1 MNKRFAVLG
10 SPIAHSKSP
19 AIHLAAYR
27 VLGLD
32 WEYGRAEVQKGL
44 MRTFI
49 AGLDG
54 VWNGFSVTMPLKEEA
69 SRFAEELDEYA
80 KLTGATNTLYLDEF
94 GKWHGFNTDVF
105 GIVQAVTEARIGL
118 VKHALIIGSGATATS
133 AMVAISVLNPTAHVE
148 VLARNKVSRKSLIA
162 LGKQLGL
169 KTSRAGGLRAA
180 SRVSNLTIS
189 TLPSGALDKQ
199 AARLIRAWTWKPK
212 GALLDVSYNP
222 WPSKLAEAWSAKGKR
237 TISGLEMLIWQAVA
251 QIRIFNTG
259 SAEKEL
265 PNEVAVVSAM
275 HIAVE
280 SEQ

>member
-32 WEYGRAEVQKGL
+32 WEYGRAEVQRGL

-105 GIVQAVTEARIGL
+105 GIVQAVTEARIGQ

-148 VLARNKVSRKSLIA
+148 VLARNKVSRKALIA
-162 LGKQLGL
+162 LGKRLGL

-199 AARLIRAWTWKPK
+199 AAALIRAWTWKPK

-259 SAEKEL
+259 SADKEL

>member
-27 VLGLD
+27 VLGFD
-32 WEYGRAEVQKGL
+32 WDYGRAEVQKGL

-49 AGLDG
+49 AGLEG

-118 VKHALIIGSGATATS
+118 VKRALIIGSGATATS
-133 AMVAISVLNPTAHVE
+133 AMVAISVLNPNTHVE
-148 VLARNKVSRKSLIA
+148 VLARNKVSRKALIA
-162 LGKQLGL
+162 LGKKLGL
-169 KTSRAGGLRAA
+169 KTTRAGGLAAA

-199 AARLIRAWTWKPK
+199 AARLSRAWTWKPK

-222 WPSKLAEAWSAKGKR
+222 WPSKLADAWSAKGKR

-251 QIRIFNTG
+251 QIRIFSTG

-265 PNEVAVVSAM
+265 PNEIAVVSAM

>member
-44 MRTFI
+44 LRTFL
-49 AGLDG
+49 AGLND
-54 VWNGFSVTMPLKEEA
+54 VWHGFSVTMPLKEEA
-69 SRFAEELDEYA
+69 TRFAQETDRFA
-80 KLTGATNTLYLDEF
+80 QLTGVTNTLYLDEF

-105 GIVQAVTEARIGL
+105 GIIQAVTEARIGL

-133 AMVAISVLNPTAHVE
+133 AMVAISVLNPNAQVE
-148 VLARNKVSRKSLIA
+148 VLARNAESRRTLLA

-169 KTSRAGGLRAA
+169 RVRRAGGLRAA

-189 TLPSGALDKQ
+189 TLPAGSLDKQ
-199 AARLIRAWTWKPK
+199 AAKLEKALFWKPK
-212 GALLDVSYNP
+212 GALLDVAYNP
-222 WPSKLAEAWSAKGKR
+222 WPSKLASAWTAKDRR

-251 QIRIFNTG
+251 QIRIFTNG
-259 SAEKEL
+259 SAEREL
-265 PNEVAVVSAM
+265 PNEIAVVSAM
-275 HIAVE
+275 HLAVE

>member
-1 MNKRFAVLG
+1 MSKRFAVLG

-44 MRTFI
+44 LRTFL
-49 AGLDG
+49 AGLEDP
-54 VWNGFSVTMPLKEEA
+54 WNGFSVTMPLKEEA
-69 SRFAEELDEYA
+69 TRFAEILDPYA
-80 KLTGATNTLYLDEF
+80 QLTGATNTLFQDDF

-133 AMVAISVLNPTAHVE
+133 AMVAISVLNPQAHVE
-148 VLARNKVSRKSLIA
+148 VLARNPESRKALLT
-162 LGKQLGL
+162 LGKKLGL
-169 KTSRAGGLRAA
+169 KVRRAGGLRAA

-189 TLPSGALDKQ
+189 TLPAGSLDKQ
-199 AARLIRAWTWKPK
+199 AARMAKAFFWKPK
-212 GALLDVSYNP
+212 GALLDVAYNP
-222 WPSKLAEAWSAKGKR
+222 WPSQLAAAWSAKEKR

-251 QIRIFNTG
+251 QIRVFTTG
-259 SAEKEL
+259 SPDREL

-280 SEQ
+280 NEQ

>member
-27 VLGLD
+27 VLGFD

-118 VKHALIIGSGATATS
+118 VKRALIIGSGATATS
-133 AMVAISVLNPTAHVE
+133 AMVAISVLNPNAHVE
-148 VLARNKVSRKSLIA
+148 VLARNKVSRKALIT
-162 LGKQLGL
+162 LGKKLGL
-169 KTSRAGGLRAA
+169 KTTRAGGLAAA

-199 AARLIRAWTWKPK
+199 AARLSRAWTWKPK

-251 QIRIFNTG
+251 QIRIFSTG

-265 PNEVAVVSAM
+265 PNEIAVVSAM

>member
-1 MNKRFAVLG
+1 MSKRYAVLG
-10 SPIAHSKSP
+10 SPIEHSKSP

-27 VLGLD
+27 VLGPN

-44 MRTFI
+44 LRTFL
-49 AGLDG
+49 AGLED

-69 SRFAEELDEYA
+69 SRFADELDSYA
-80 KLTGATNTLYLDEF
+80 QLTGATNTLHLDEF

-133 AMVAISVLNPTAHVE
+133 AMVAISVLNPNAHVE
-148 VLARNKVSRKSLIA
+148 ILARNKESRKSLLA
-162 LGKQLGL
+162 LGKKLGL
-169 KTSRAGGLRAA
+169 KTGRAGGLRAA

-199 AARLIRAWTWKPK
+199 AAKLVKAAFWKPK

-222 WPSKLAEAWSAKGKR
+222 WPSKLAEAWAAKDRR

-251 QIRIFNTG
+251 QIRIFTTG
-259 SAEKEL
+259 SPDREL
-265 PNEVAVVSAM
+265 PNEIAVVSAM
-275 HIAVE
+275 HIAIE
-280 SEQ
+280 AEQ

>member
-133 AMVAISVLNPTAHVE
+133 AMVAISVLNPNAHVE

-169 KTSRAGGLRAA
+169 KATRAGGLRAA

-199 AARLIRAWTWKPK
+199 AARLIRAWSWKPK

-259 SAEKEL
+259 SADKEL

>member
-54 VWNGFSVTMPLKEEA
+54 VWHGFSVTMPLKEEA

-133 AMVAISVLNPTAHVE
+133 AMVAISVLNPNAHVE

-169 KTSRAGGLRAA
+169 KTTRAGGLRAA

-199 AARLIRAWTWKPK
+199 AARLIRAWSWKPK

>member
-69 SRFAEELDEYA
+69 TRFAEELDEYA
-80 KLTGATNTLYLDEF
+80 KLTGASNTLYLDEF

-133 AMVAISVLNPTAHVE
+133 AMVAISVLNPNAHVE
-148 VLARNKVSRKSLIA
+148 VLARNKVSRKALIA

-189 TLPSGALDKQ
+189 TLPSGALDRQ
-199 AARLIRAWTWKPK
+199 AARLIRAWSWKPK